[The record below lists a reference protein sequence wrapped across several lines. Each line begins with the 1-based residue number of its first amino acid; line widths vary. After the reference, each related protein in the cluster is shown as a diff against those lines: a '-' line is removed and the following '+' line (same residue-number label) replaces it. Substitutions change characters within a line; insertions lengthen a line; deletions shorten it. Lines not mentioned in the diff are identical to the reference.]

1 MAAVL
6 IKIFQVVLALSLLI
20 FIHELGHY
28 TFARLFGIR
37 IDKFFLF
44 FDINGVKLLST
55 KEGWFSRLF
64 PKLKDKETEYGIG
77 WLPLGGYCKI
87 NGMVDE
93 SMDMSFTEH
102 EPQKWEFRSKP
113 AWQRLLVMLG
123 GVLNNFI
130 FAILAFILIMGI
142 WGQSY
147 LSNDDNRIYTNEG
160 ELAYDMGF
168 RTGDKVLLLDGFVPE
183 SFDALQVELARR
195 QVRKVTV
202 LRGSDTVDIYIDRSR
217 MPEILNTPG
226 MFQVAVPFVID
237 AIPPASP
244 NYGTDLRKGDRIVEV
259 DGSPIEYVQD
269 SRAVLAG
276 HSMETL
282 PAKVVR
288 TGDTLATTIAV
299 DSTGMAMIYAQI
311 PGMEIRRY
319 TALTAIPA
327 GIKMTGSMVK
337 GYLQDLKMVATP
349 STGAYKSVG
358 SFIAIGDAF
367 PSVWN
372 WYSFLYLL
380 SLLSVMLGV
389 MNLIP
394 IPGLDGGHVVF
405 TLYEMVTG
413 KKPSVA
419 FLQGAQLV
427 GMFLLLMLMFLAFGN
442 DIGRLLR

>member
-1 MAAVL
+1 
-6 IKIFQVVLALSLLI
+6 
-20 FIHELGHY
+20 
-28 TFARLFGIR
+28 
-37 IDKFFLF
+37 
-44 FDINGVKLLST
+44 
-55 KEGWFSRLF
+55 
-64 PKLKDKETEYGIG
+64 
-77 WLPLGGYCKI
+77 
-87 NGMVDE
+87 
-93 SMDMSFTEH
+93 
-102 EPQKWEFRSKP
+102 
-113 AWQRLLVMLG
+113 
-123 GVLNNFI
+123 
-130 FAILAFILIMGI
+130 MGI

-237 AIPPASP
+237 TIPPASP

-288 TGDTLATTIAV
+288 NGDTLATTIAV